1 MTPILEVLELKK
13 KSNALI
19 KKLKKKKSHLLIY
32 LLIPRLFKKNQVNK
46 TCIKKQVF
54 LID

>member
-19 KKLKKKKSHLLIY
+19 KKLKKKSHLLIY